1 MATQADAY
9 DDAIADDKADPG
21 KRQHERE
28 VARKKIRAE
37 IKKLDTEIFMYTKKI
52 ESIQAAVDAETKVL
66 NTLKQFVISYNNSH
80 PTPRSPEEAAEFA
93 AKVTNVNNQQKKL
106 DFAIA
111 GLAKTKKLKKEA
123 EEKRKQLNNK
133 LRLPS
138 GHGSS
143 APKVTVPTDKND
155 ATIVTPT
162 PPTND
167 GTQTVADSVKMTEV
181 WKYNAPMV
189 KEAYFSYSGIQD
201 KLQYGTTMDRFKFED
216 AKNAWKGVIGGVG
229 TIQMNK
235 EFAQMMAP
243 TKIAE
248 SDRAKAAAKAKD
260 KTYRKFD
267 NQLYGFRFLYNPTS
281 VGLAWGQQSQTVPSF
296 EASGADKSFPISVGL
311 IASTISFSLM
321 LNRIEDFNQI
331 DENGKYTSPGDK
343 KITDTLNNPN
353 PMNKVLGAYP
363 TPVSEAER
371 KIIYERGTM
380 YDLEYLFRTIMG
392 PNGNFQSGMN
402 GFTADR
408 GWIRPT
414 VVELH
419 LGAGMRYRVQIQELS
434 VNHAVFNSRMVPILS
449 TVNITARRFNDF
461 PKPK

>member
-1 MATQADAY
+1 M
-9 DDAIADDKADPG
+9 
-21 KRQHERE
+21 
-28 VARKKIRAE
+28 
-37 IKKLDTEIFMYTKKI
+37 
-52 ESIQAAVDAETKVL
+52 
-66 NTLKQFVISYNNSH
+66 ISYNIDH
-80 PTPRSPEEAAEFA
+80 PVPRSPAEAEEFA
-93 AKVTNVNNQQKKL
+93 SRVTNVNNQQKAL
-106 DFAIA
+106 DSAIA
-111 GLAKTKKLKKEA
+111 NLAKITKLKKDA
-123 EEKRKQLNNK
+123 EEKRNQLKNK

-143 APKVTVPTDKND
+143 APKVTTPADKNE
-155 ATIVTPT
+155 T
-162 PPTND
+162 PPKGTEDD
-167 GTQTVADSVKMTEV
+167 GTDVIADPVLMSLN

-201 KLQYGTTMDRFKFED
+201 KLQYGTTMDRFKFTNAE
-216 AKNAWKGVIGGVG
+216 NAWKGVIGGVG
-229 TIQMNK
+229 TIQMNR

-243 TKIAE
+243 SKIAE
-248 SDRAKAAAKAKD
+248 SDRAKAAKKAED
-260 KTYRKFD
+260 GTYRKFD
-267 NQLYGFRFLYNPTS
+267 NNLYGFRFLYNPTS
-281 VGLAWGQQSQTVPSF
+281 VGLAWGQQAQTVPSF

-311 IASTISFSLM
+311 IASTVSFSLM

-343 KITDTLNNPN
+343 KLTDTLNNPN

-371 KIIYERGTM
+371 KMIYERGTM

-419 LGAGMRYRVQIQELS
+419 LGAGMRYKVQIQELS